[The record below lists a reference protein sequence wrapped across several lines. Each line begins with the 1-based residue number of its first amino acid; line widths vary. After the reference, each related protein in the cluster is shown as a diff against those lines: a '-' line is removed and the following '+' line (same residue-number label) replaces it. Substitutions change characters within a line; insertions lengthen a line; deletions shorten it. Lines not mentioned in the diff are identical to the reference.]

1 MRVRKMDMKTNQ
13 YIIDFYNS
21 YDEDNRLK
29 LKHGTV
35 EFLTTMRYVE
45 RYIQPSDRVLEI
57 GAGTGRYS
65 HTLARMGYAVD
76 AVELV
81 EHNIE
86 VFQKNTLPNE
96 KITITQGNALDLSAF
111 PNDQYD
117 ITLLLGPLY
126 HLYTKEEKLKALSE
140 AIRVT
145 KRGGIIFAAYVISD
159 GCLLDEG
166 FHRGNINVS
175 EYIAKGLLDS
185 QTFAAKS
192 EPKDL
197 FELVRKE
204 DVDDLMSVFP
214 VTRLHYVATDG
225 CALFMREA
233 VDAMDNDTFQLYLQY
248 HFATCERTD
257 LLGVSSHTVDI
268 FRK

>member
-1 MRVRKMDMKTNQ
+1 M
-13 YIIDFYNS
+13 
-21 YDEDNRLK
+21 
-29 LKHGTV
+29 
-35 EFLTTMRYVE
+35 
-45 RYIQPSDRVLEI
+45 
-57 GAGTGRYS
+57 
-65 HTLARMGYAVD
+65 
-76 AVELV
+76 V

>member
-1 MRVRKMDMKTNQ
+1 MKTNQ

>member
-1 MRVRKMDMKTNQ
+1 METEQ
-13 YIIDFYNS
+13 YLIDFYNT
-21 YDEDNRLK
+21 YDEDSRLA
-29 LKHGTV
+29 LKHGMV
-35 EFLTTMRYVE
+35 EFLTTMH
-45 RYIQPSDRVLEI
+45 YIDKYIKSGDCVLEI
-57 GAGTGRYS
+57 GAATGRYS
-65 HTLARMGYAVD
+65 HTLARQGYDVD

-86 VFQKNTLPNE
+86 VFRKNTQSNE
-96 KITITQGNALDLSAF
+96 NISITQGNAMDLSIF
-111 PNDQYD
+111 PDNKYD

-126 HLYTKEEKLKALSE
+126 HLYNKEDKQQALHE

-145 KRGGIIFAAYVISD
+145 KPGGVVFAAYVISD
-159 GCLLDEG
+159 GCLIDEG

-175 EYIAKGLLDS
+175 EYIEKGLIDP

-204 DVDDLMSVFP
+204 NIDDLMSVFN
-214 VTRLHYVATDG
+214 VTRLHYVASDG
-225 CALFMREA
+225 LGLYMREA
-233 VDAMDNDTFQLYLQY
+233 VDSMDDDAFALYLKY
-248 HFATCERTD
+248 HLATCERED
-257 LLGVSSHTVDI
+257 LVGVTSHAIDI

>member
-1 MRVRKMDMKTNQ
+1 MKTNQ
-13 YIIDFYNS
+13 YLIDFYNH
-21 YDEDNRLK
+21 YDEDNRLV

-35 EFLTTMRYVE
+35 EFLTTMRYIE
-45 RYIQPSDRVLEI
+45 KYIRPRDRVLEI

-65 HTLARMGYAVD
+65 HALARQGYAVD
-76 AVELV
+76 AVELI

-86 VFQKNTLPNE
+86 IFNQNTQPGE
-96 KITITQGNALDLSAF
+96 SVTITQGNAMELSSF
-111 PNDQYD
+111 RDNTYN

-126 HLYTKEEKLKALSE
+126 HLYSIEDKRQALRE

-145 KRGGIIFAAYVISD
+145 KPGGVILAAYVISD

-166 FHRGNINVS
+166 FKRANIS
-175 EYIAKGLLDS
+175 ITEYIEKGLIDPL
-185 QTFAAKS
+185 TFAAKS

-204 DVDDLMSVFP
+204 NIDELMSVFP
-214 VTRLHYVATDG
+214 VTRLHYVAADG

-233 VDAMDNDTFQLYLQY
+233 IDAMDNDTFELYLKY
-248 HFATCERTD
+248 HFAICERGD
-257 LLGVSSHTVDI
+257 LVGITSHAIDI

>member
-1 MRVRKMDMKTNQ
+1 MEANQ
-13 YIIDFYNS
+13 YLINFYNN
-21 YDEDNRLK
+21 YDEDSRLT

-35 EFLTTMRYVE
+35 EFLTTMH
-45 RYIQPSDRVLEI
+45 YIEKYIRTGNRVIEI

-65 HTLARMGYAVD
+65 HALARQGYAVD

-86 VFQKNTLPNE
+86 VFRKNILPNE
-96 KITITQGNALDLSAF
+96 NIRISQGNALDLSAF
-111 PNDQYD
+111 PDNEYD
-117 ITLLLGPLY
+117 VTLVLGPLY
-126 HLYTKEEKLKALSE
+126 HLYNKEDKRQALRE
-140 AIRVT
+140 AIRIT
-145 KRGGIIFAAYVISD
+145 KPKGVIFVAYVISD

-166 FHRGNINVS
+166 FHRGNINVV
-175 EYIAKGLLDS
+175 EYIENGLLDP

-204 DVDDLMSVFP
+204 DIDDLMSAFP
-214 VTRLHYVATDG
+214 TTRLHYVATDG

-233 VDAMDNDTFQLYLQY
+233 INAMDDETFDLYLQY
-248 HFATCERTD
+248 HFATCERKD
-257 LLGVSSHTVDI
+257 LLGITSHAVDV
-268 FRK
+268 FRKEY